1 VAVRPRHCDRG
12 HVRRRDEGDPVDDDV
27 MAAVVPGHVTLNLNR
42 ACVKRVLRPSPDP
55 SDPHFKPYY
64 EYIYT
69 FKPFGC

>member
-1 VAVRPRHCDRG
+1 
-12 HVRRRDEGDPVDDDV
+12 